1 MSPAPRH
8 NFLCRLAA
16 TDLQTFNRFAPLGR
30 RSTAGLCPK
39 GGIIA
44 LLLGSSKPAMVSRPW
59 RCGNPLVFGTG
70 QEGSE
75 GGVADPSSPA
85 RFKDSIRQ
93 IVDPPRRLPEPVLR
107 NSRRD
112 VP

>member
-1 MSPAPRH
+1 LRDTASFAVG
-8 NFLCRLAA
+8 CK
-16 TDLQTFNRFAPLGR
+16 DLQTFDRSAPLGR
-30 RSTAGLCPK
+30 WATAGRCPK
-39 GGIIA
+39 SGIIA
-44 LLLGSSKPAMVSRPW
+44 LLLGSSKPTIVSPPW

-93 IVDPPRRLPEPVLR
+93 YSQ
-107 NSRRD
+107 SRRA
-112 VP
+112 VFPSRFY